1 MFYVIDVMKYIII
14 VWWPDWDGN
23 VRMTW
28 TRGVECFN
36 EIFGN
41 NLFVIC
47 LLLKFDLQQS
57 LAGDQW
63 CWVSKTCAAQ
73 PGPATDWCKLVFK
86 TDCSHSQYWLHC
98 LHRRLQCHP
107 SLHSIFESIDMPTYL
122 IYNLSIEIELWI
134 GRWRG
139 RQIDRLIDWLLGS
152 SVDRK
157 SDKLIDGRN
166 CSAIRLLIH
175 RSIVR

>member
-1 MFYVIDVMKYIII
+1 MLLKLLSSVTTKCWLVRNHLEVVMFCVIDVMKYIII

-98 LHRRLQCHP
+98 LHRPLQCHP
-107 SLHSIFESIDMPTYL
+107 GLHSIFS
-122 IYNLSIEIELWI
+122 
-134 GRWRG
+134 
-139 RQIDRLIDWLLGS
+139 RQPFLAL
-152 SVDRK
+152 
-157 SDKLIDGRN
+157 
-166 CSAIRLLIH
+166 
-175 RSIVR
+175 